1 MSLTGKLNILQQILN
16 TYIILLSM
24 FDFIFREFLKEI
36 EECGLDPVSVA
47 NTFIKHKSG
56 FKVYTEYCTNYPR

>member
-1 MSLTGKLNILQQILN
+1 MINFWLNILQQKYLYYLHYVTIHIWF
-16 TYIILLSM
+16 Y
-24 FDFIFREFLKEI
+24 FREFLKEI
-36 EECGLDPVSVA
+36 EECDLDPVSVA